1 VGKEGVGLPAVSPP
15 GLCPE
20 HALFLDFD
28 GTLVEIAPKPDQV
41 RVRPELPGLLNG
53 LARRLGGAL
62 AVVSGRPLD
71 ELSRM
76 LEPFSGAM
84 AGQHGFERRHADG
97 HITRRPPPPS
107 LDRLRPAL
115 VRFAAHH
122 PGVLL
127 EDKGA
132 SLALHY
138 RQTPSQEE
146 DCRALIRCLARAS
159 NGELEE
165 LDGKMVVEL
174 RSRFGNKGRAVAEL
188 LGEPPFLGRLP
199 VFVGDDTTDE
209 DGFAV
214 VDAAGGISVHVGSS
228 VTTTARY
235 RVAGV
240 SEVLL
245 WLAAG
250 LQADTRPALSA
261 HRACE

>member
-1 VGKEGVGLPAVSPP
+1 MGQESSGRPAESPP
-15 GLCPE
+15 GLRPD

-53 LARRLGGAL
+53 LARRLGGAV
-62 AVVSGRPLD
+62 AIVSGRPLD
-71 ELSRM
+71 ELARM
-76 LEPFSGAM
+76 LEAFSGAL
-84 AGQHGFERRHADG
+84 AGQHGFECRHGDG

-107 LDRLRPAL
+107 LDQLRPAL
-115 VRFAAHH
+115 VRFAADH

-138 RQTPSQEE
+138 RQTPLQEE
-146 DCRALIRCLARAS
+146 DCRALMRCLASAS
-159 NGELEE
+159 NGELEA
-165 LDGKMVVEL
+165 LNGKMVVEL
-174 RSRFGNKGRAVAEL
+174 RSRLGNKGRVIAEL
-188 LGEPPFLGRLP
+188 LGAPPFLGRLP
-199 VFVGDDTTDE
+199 VFVGDDVTDE

-214 VDAAGGISVHVGSS
+214 VDGAGGISVHVGSS
-228 VTTTARY
+228 TTTAARY

-250 LQADTRPALSA
+250 VQADSRPALSA
-261 HRACE
+261 HRA